1 MQVKVISISSTFVF
15 LVTVDRLDYGHNA
28 QYTVNGNHL
37 PLLSARPSEAGR
49 WPRSFTSDVHLPSS
63 LVEEALLH
71 DLLAHRSLETSHHHL
86 PWAHVPSF
94 LRLVRTLASL
104 PQPPGDCDGT
114 GASRMED
121 TFLVVLAVVLAVV
134 FLSMWS
140 SSSLFLLSSSLNLLL
155 RLLGFLLSWRSQM
168 EEGQVGSLEYII
180 VLLICSRIDLFW
192 WW

>member
-1 MQVKVISISSTFVF
+1 
-15 LVTVDRLDYGHNA
+15 
-28 QYTVNGNHL
+28 
-37 PLLSARPSEAGR
+37 
-49 WPRSFTSDVHLPSS
+49 
-63 LVEEALLH
+63 
-71 DLLAHRSLETSHHHL
+71 
-86 PWAHVPSF
+86 
-94 LRLVRTLASL
+94 
-104 PQPPGDCDGT
+104 
-114 GASRMED
+114 MED

-134 FLSMWS
+134 FLSMWSS